1 MNEALDLLRLLGGF
15 VYLLLGGDFL
25 VRGALGLAKRATI
38 SPVIV
43 GLTVVAFGT
52 SAPELLVSVY
62 AGLQGFS
69 DVAIGNI
76 VGSNI
81 ANVLLVLGLPAL
93 IHPVLSDDPRLKNQ
107 GLFMLGVSAAL
118 VAMSLGGSIGR
129 LEGLAMLSVF
139 GVGVFVTLRGR
150 VGMPGFDAADAEEQ
164 LDRVLGLP
172 RSGPTI
178 ALLIVLGCIALPLGA
193 HLAVVG
199 AVAVADRLG
208 FSEAVIGC
216 TIIAVG
222 TSLPELCTTLI
233 AAFHKTSDIA
243 LGNIIGS
250 NVFNILLILGLISV
264 LVEVPVPPAF
274 LDFDLWVM
282 LGAAGLLSL
291 FVVRRRPLGRAWGAA
306 LIGAYAI
313 YLAVVV

>member
-1 MNEALDLLRLLGGF
+1 MNEVLDFLRLFGGF

-62 AGLQGFS
+62 AGVHGFPG
-69 DVAIGNI
+69 VAMGNI

-93 IHPVLSDDPRLKNQ
+93 IHPIFSDDPTLRGQ
-107 GLFMLGVSAAL
+107 GLFMLGVSAVL
-118 VAMSLGGSIGR
+118 VAMSQTGSIGR
-129 LEGLAMLSVF
+129 PQGVAFLAIF
-139 GVGVFVTLRGR
+139 GAGVFVTLRGR
-150 VGMPGFDAADAEEQ
+150 VGVPGFDTQDAEEQ

-172 RSGPTI
+172 RGVPSI
-178 ALLIVLGCIALPLGA
+178 AALIGLGCIMLPLGA
-193 HLAVVG
+193 HLTVEG
-199 AVAVADRLG
+199 AVAIAASFGLP
-208 FSEAVIGC
+208 EAVIGS
-216 TIIAVG
+216 TVVAVG
-222 TSLPELCTTLI
+222 TSLPELGTTLI

-250 NVFNILLILGLISV
+250 NVFNILLIMGLTSA
-264 LVEVPVPPAF
+264 LVDVPVPPTF
-274 LDFDLWVM
+274 LSFDLWVM
-282 LGAAGLLSL
+282 LAAAALLTL
-291 FVVRRRPLGRAWGAA
+291 LVVRRRSLGRAWGVALLSGYAA
-306 LIGAYAI
+306 
-313 YLAVVV
+313 YLALVV